1 MADTLVVGG
10 FQKPSVLGI
19 EKSTTEISSL
29 QAFGIFAVPAGPYTQ
44 AVGGFLKPGVPNA
57 PEKSTTELSSLQALG
72 IFTINVGPYTQAFG
86 GFLKP
91 GVPNAPEKSTT
102 ELSSLQ
108 ALNLFTISIGPYT
121 RTFGGFAYTGV
132 PSAPIRLSTFTATS
146 NDPIVL
152 TTGSSTP
159 ATVTQTWTLS

>member
-1 MADTLVVGG
+1 MADTRLVGG
-10 FQKPSVLGI
+10 ILKPGVLGI
-19 EKSTTEISSL
+19 EKSTTELSSL
-29 QAFGIFAVPAGPYTQ
+29 QPTAMYQSDIFGKVF
-44 AVGGFLKPGVPNA
+44 GGFLKPGVPNA
-57 PEKSTTELSSLQALG
+57 PEKSTTELSSLQSLG

-91 GVPNAPEKSTT
+91 GVPDAPIKSTT

-108 ALNLFTISIGPYT
+108 ALNLFTINIGPYT

>member
-29 QAFGIFAVPAGPYTQ
+29 QAFDIIAVPAGPYTQ
-44 AVGGFLKPGVPNA
+44 AV
-57 PEKSTTELSSLQALG
+57 
-72 IFTINVGPYTQAFG
+72 G

-121 RTFGGFAYTGV
+121 RSVGGFAYTGV
-132 PSAPIRLSTFTATS
+132 PNAPLRLSTFMATS
-146 NDPIVL
+146 NDPVVISGTAGNV
-152 TTGSSTP
+152 
-159 ATVTQTWTLS
+159 ANVVTQTWTVS